1 MSLLIRLKRHLRLL
15 MHHLVHLIR
24 RLLHVR
30 VVSPKATLVVATLLI
45 LWLLVSLKWHLLE
58 LLLVRHKVLGVRVER
73 SCWLSESI

>member
-30 VVSPKATLVVATLLI
+30 VVSPKATLVIATLLI
-45 LWLLVSLKWHLLE
+45 LWLLVRKWHLLE

>member
-45 LWLLVSLKWHLLE
+45 LWLLVRKWHLLE

>member
-1 MSLLIRLKRHLRLL
+1 

-45 LWLLVSLKWHLLE
+45 LWLLVRKWHLLE